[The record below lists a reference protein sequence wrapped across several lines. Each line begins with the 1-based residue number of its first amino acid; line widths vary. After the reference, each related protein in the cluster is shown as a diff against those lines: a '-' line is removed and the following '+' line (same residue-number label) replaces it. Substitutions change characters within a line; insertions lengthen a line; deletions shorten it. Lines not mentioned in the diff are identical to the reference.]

1 MPSRTRRLTGTGRC
15 RCGPPWPASAR
26 WPASP
31 PVRLMKTPPMYAAYP
46 ASASAASAHP
56 EPRPSVTDTSG
67 LPVDL
72 RVLAKTGA
80 TTNSMQQQVT
90 LSARYRP
97 GIAVVLIGSNDTLL
111 PAPIN
116 RCTRYF
122 GHAVGQLRDAGWE
135 VVVMPCADPGAA
147 PGFRI
152 GVRWLASPRA
162 RRHAR
167 RQSCIAQRF
176 GPLIAPSSV
185 DDFRTRTAELLTH
198 DGVHPSPQGYA
209 EHTGRVLPVP
219 LEAAARLGRIPSPH
233 ERSHPPS
240 RLTGAARSERSGWT
254 SAHTC
259 SHADAARAVV
269 LRPEAADSRRC
280 PCRGLLED

>member
-97 GIAVVLIGSNDTLL
+97 GIAVVLIGSNDTSL

-162 RRHAR
+162 RRLAR

-176 GPLIAPSSV
+176 GA
-185 DDFRTRTAELLTH
+185 
-198 DGVHPSPQGYA
+198 
-209 EHTGRVLPVP
+209 RVSAQCCSEICPVRP
-219 LEAAARLGRIPSPH
+219 Y
-233 ERSHPPS
+233 PS
-240 RLTGAARSERSGWT
+240 RSCPAIIPRRSG
-254 SAHTC
+254 
-259 SHADAARAVV
+259 VK
-269 LRPEAADSRRC
+269 LRRGGLHGVTRRW
-280 PCRGLLED
+280 PRRRGCGS